1 MYRTRIFA
9 GITLGLV
16 LSGALLGD
24 SKEIKQSK
32 LPPAVLKTAEQ
43 NVGGATVT
51 GYSVDK
57 VDGVSTYR
65 MDLVADGKT
74 RAVVMDKDGNVLAL
88 EQEVAWAELPADI
101 QKAFENVSTKGKL
114 GPVSTVSENGT
125 LAAYVAYLHTKNDR
139 SLVRVKPKAQ

>member
-1 MYRTRIFA
+1 MYRSRTLAGFA
-9 GITLGLV
+9 LGLV
-16 LSGALLGD
+16 LSVAALGD
-24 SKEIKQSK
+24 AKEIKQSK
-32 LPPAVLKTAEQ
+32 LPPAVLRTAEQ

-51 GYSVDK
+51 GYTVDK

-65 MDLVADGKT
+65 MDLVADGLT
-74 RAVVMDKDGNVLAL
+74 RAVVMDKEGHVLST

-114 GPVSTVSENGT
+114 GAVSAVSESGS
-125 LAAYVAYLHTKNDR
+125 LVAYVAYLHTRNDR